1 MTIGPALTLIILAV
15 TTGAAAAVAGS
26 GSPTLAPGETRIVH
40 TGLVYRDIK
49 LCNEAQ
55 SQGNLLAVIGGN
67 EAILLAPG
75 MCATQPGDSITP
87 INESAGSV
95 VLTYQASSCSDL
107 RGH

>member
-1 MTIGPALTLIILAV
+1 MRIGPALTLIILAV
-15 TTGAAAAVAGS
+15 TTGAAVAGS
-26 GSPTLAPGETRIVH
+26 GSPALAPGETRIIH

-75 MCATQPGDSITP
+75 MCAAQPGDSITL
-87 INESAGSV
+87 INESAGPV